1 MVGTHSLVA
10 VGTEEACMVA
20 FLHNNV
26 GDAWLVLLLQAYTGL
41 TNGQQLIIQH
51 LRTKKKKK
59 KRLKLFIKTTTE
71 ENPVKYLLHTF
82 YNIHLNSLQANCA
95 TNHNINF

>member
-1 MVGTHSLVA
+1 MCAKVETHSFIA

-41 TNGQQLIIQH
+41 TNCQQLIIQH
-51 LRTKKKKK
+51 LSKKEKEI
-59 KRLKLFIKTTTE
+59 KL
-71 ENPVKYLLHTF
+71 
-82 YNIHLNSLQANCA
+82 
-95 TNHNINF
+95 

>member
-1 MVGTHSLVA
+1 MSWCAVRTHSLVA

-26 GDAWLVLLLQAYTGL
+26 GDAWLVLLLQADTGL

-51 LRTKKKKK
+51 LK
-59 KRLKLFIKTTTE
+59 KRTITR
-71 ENPVKYLLHTF
+71 
-82 YNIHLNSLQANCA
+82 I
-95 TNHNINF
+95 

>member
-1 MVGTHSLVA
+1 MGTVVIVVPEEGVCVCVRLAGGTHSLVA

-51 LRTKKKKK
+51 LRKKKKQFSFKLSSK
-59 KRLKLFIKTTTE
+59 KTQSTIYSVHCKT
-71 ENPVKYLLHTF
+71 YIL
-82 YNIHLNSLQANCA
+82 
-95 TNHNINF
+95 